1 MSTTSASTGAAG
13 PVEPAYRRHIGYQSG
28 LLGLVT
34 LVAAALLVV
43 ADRLTREPI
52 ALRQAEDLKA
62 SLAQVVPE
70 SLHDNDLV
78 ADALTIEPA
87 QGAPVR
93 VYRGLRDGAVTAV
106 AFQVTGQGYGG
117 AIQVILGLDPQGRML
132 GARVLSHKETPGLG
146 DKIEVAKD
154 GWILAFDG
162 RSLGDPPEDRWA
174 VKKDGGDFDQF
185 SGATITPRG
194 VVRAIKGGLLLFAAH
209 RDTLLAPPTDVNDEG
224 RSTP

>member
-1 MSTTSASTGAAG
+1 
-13 PVEPAYRRHIGYQSG
+13 
-28 LLGLVT
+28 
-34 LVAAALLVV
+34 
-43 ADRLTREPI
+43 
-52 ALRQAEDLKA
+52 
-62 SLAQVVPE
+62 VPE

-87 QGAPVR
+87 PGTPVR
-93 VYRGLRDGAVTAV
+93 VYRGLRDGSVTAV

-117 AIQVILGLDPQGRML
+117 EIQVILGLDTQGRML

-146 DKIEVAKD
+146 DKIEVAKG

-162 RSLGDPPEDRWA
+162 RSLGDPPEHRWA

-209 RDTLLAPPTDVNDEG
+209 RDTLLNPPTEANDEG